1 MTMRKRALIGGILSM
16 LLAFAQPAAVL
27 ANSTLLLQAGTPWET
42 TGCIVDSR
50 LPGPT
55 ALILGGVHGNE
66 PAGAAAAEAVC
77 AFRPVRGKLVVAPRV
92 NAPGLQQSLRYLPEA
107 GDMNRVYPPAGNE
120 TPADRMGAEIISLM
134 NQYQITMLI
143 DLHEA
148 RTFHK
153 IDRTSLGQ
161 TLLFADNGAS
171 TGLAMD
177 TVDVV
182 NLHIAD
188 NVAKF
193 SLVGHPIRSSSAW
206 YAGKYL
212 GIAAFTVETSSR
224 QTLTERTRQ
233 HLLVVTELL
242 AAGGWLAR

>member
-1 MTMRKRALIGGILSM
+1 MLI
-16 LLAFAQPAAVL
+16 FAQASVGL
-27 ANSTLLLQAGTPWET
+27 ANGTLVLQAGTRWET
-42 TGCIVDSR
+42 TGCIVDSGV
-50 LPGPT
+50 PGPV

-66 PAGAAAAEAVC
+66 PAGAVAAESVC
-77 AFRPVRGKLVVAPRV
+77 AFRPVRGKLVIVPRV
-92 NAPGLQQSLRYLPEA
+92 NAPGLQQSLRYLPES
-107 GDMNRVYPPAGNE
+107 GDMNRAYPPAGNE
-120 TPADRMGAEIISLM
+120 TPADRMGAEIIGLM

-161 TLLFADNGAS
+161 TLLFADNAAS

-177 TVDVV
+177 TVDAV

-193 SLVGHPIRSSSAW
+193 SLVGHPIRASSAW
-206 YAGKYL
+206 YAGKFL

-224 QTLTERTRQ
+224 QPLAERARQ

-242 AAGGWLAR
+242 TAGGWLAR

>member
-1 MTMRKRALIGGILSM
+1 MKRSLRLLIAGLLLTGLLS
-16 LLAFAQPAAVL
+16 AAAV
-27 ANSTLLLQAGTPWET
+27 AAPATFVLQEGTRWET
-42 TGCIVDSR
+42 IGCIVDSGV
-50 LPGPT
+50 PGPT

-66 PAGAAAAEAVC
+66 PAGAVAAENVC
-77 AFRPVRGKLVVAPRV
+77 SFAPVRGKLVVAPRV

-107 GDMNRVYPPAGNE
+107 GDMNRAYPPAGNE

-134 NQYQITMLI
+134 NHYKISMLI

-161 TLLFADNGAS
+161 TLLFADNSAS

-177 TVDVV
+177 TVEAVNRQIADDVV
-182 NLHIAD
+182 
-188 NVAKF
+188 KF

-206 YAGKYL
+206 YAGKFL

-224 QTLTERTRQ
+224 QPLAERARQ

-242 AAGGWLAR
+242 TAGGWLAR

>member
-1 MTMRKRALIGGILSM
+1 MKRSLRVLVVCL
-16 LLAFAQPAAVL
+16 LLAGLLTAVAMAAPATFVL
-27 ANSTLLLQAGTPWET
+27 QEGTRWET
-42 TGCIVDSR
+42 IGCIVDSGV
-50 LPGPT
+50 PGPT

-66 PAGAAAAEAVC
+66 PAGTVAAEMVC
-77 AFRPVRGKLVVAPRV
+77 AFRPVRGKLVVAPAV
-92 NAPGLQQSLRYLPEA
+92 NAPGLQQSLRYLPGA
-107 GDMNRVYPPAGNE
+107 GDMNRAYPPAGNE

-134 NQYQITMLI
+134 NHYQITMLI

-161 TLLFADNGAS
+161 TLLFADNSAS

-177 TVDVV
+177 TVDAV
-182 NLHIAD
+182 NRHIAD
-188 NVAKF
+188 DVAKF

-206 YAGKYL
+206 YAGKFL
-212 GIAAFTVETSSR
+212 GIAAFTVETSS
-224 QTLTERTRQ
+224 QQELAERARQ

-242 AAGGWLAR
+242 TAGGWLAR

>member
-1 MTMRKRALIGGILSM
+1 MQRNYLIRGILC
-16 LLAFAQPAAVL
+16 LLLVFTPTSAVL
-27 ANSTLLLQAGTPWET
+27 ANASFVLQAGTRWET
-42 TGCIVDSR
+42 TGCIVDSGV
-50 LPGPT
+50 PGPT

-66 PAGAAAAEAVC
+66 PAGAVAAESVC
-77 AFRPVRGKLVVAPRV
+77 AFTPVRGKLVVAPRV
-92 NAPGLQQSLRYLPEA
+92 NAPGLQQSLRYLPGA
-107 GDMNRVYPPAGNE
+107 GDMNRAYPPAGTD
-120 TPADRMGAEIISLM
+120 TPADRMGAEIIGLM

-161 TLLFADNGAS
+161 TLLFADNAAS

-177 TVDVV
+177 TVDAV
-182 NLHIAD
+182 NRQIAEE
-188 NVAKF
+188 VAKF

-206 YAGKYL
+206 YAGKFL

-224 QTLTERTRQ
+224 QELAERARQ